1 MEGSPPISVRAQA
14 SGLCYRYADDEG
26 AAEALHEL
34 SFDWREGEVLGLIG
48 PDGAGKTTLLRLMA
62 GLLRPSAGELRL
74 LGLDPVRD
82 HAMLSRQVGYMPQ
95 RFSLY
100 EDLTVQENLRLCASL
115 RGVPR
120 REALAQEPEL
130 LEAAGL
136 APFRSRLA
144 GKLSG
149 GMRQKLALI
158 ATLAGRPPLL
168 LLDEPGVGVDPLSRR
183 ELWGLV
189 NGSRGAGRSV
199 IWSTAYLDEAARC
212 DRVCLLHRGRLRFL
226 GVPGDLLRPLRG
238 RVLTLELAP
247 SERLRMLRVLAAHP
261 AVRDAMI
268 EGSRL
273 RLLLRRGATA
283 ADVSGGPGVEGPAGE
298 ALLRL
303 RPAEP
308 HFEEAFIDLMD
319 EQDGGPS
326 VKAPPSLAAAA
337 EPSEEVVIRTVG
349 LTRRFGSFVAT
360 EDLNLAVR
368 RGEIFGLL
376 GANGAGKTTA
386 FRMMCGLLRPSSGR
400 AEILGIDLARDA
412 RRARA
417 HLGYMAQKFSLY
429 GNLTVEQNLRF
440 FASVY
445 GLKGEAAERRIAEL
459 AENYELTSRLR
470 CGAASLPQGLKQRL
484 SMACAVLHR
493 PEFLFL
499 DEPTSGVDPFAR
511 RAFWHEMN
519 AMAAQG
525 VTIIVTTHFMDEAQY
540 MHRLVIMNRGRVI
553 AEGEPEALKAAAAS
567 ADCPSPTMEEAFIR
581 YIEREGGD

>member
-1 MEGSPPISVRAQA
+1 MDTLPQSPPPALI
-14 SGLCYRYADDEG
+14 SGLSYRYADDE
-26 AAEALHEL
+26 AQDALHDL
-34 SFDWREGEVLGLIG
+34 SMDWRAGEVLGLIG

-62 GLLRPSAGELRL
+62 GLLKPREGSLRL
-74 LGLDPVRD
+74 LGLEPVRD
-82 HAMLSRQVGYMPQ
+82 HGRLSRLVGYMPQ

-115 RGVPR
+115 RGLR
-120 REALAQEPEL
+120 RSEALAQEPAL

-136 APFRSRLA
+136 APFLSRLA

-158 ATLAGRPPLL
+158 STLVGDPPLM

-183 ELWGLV
+183 ELWELV
-189 NGSRGAGRSV
+189 NQSRGQGRSI

-212 DRVCLLHRGRLRFL
+212 DRVCLLHRGKLRFL
-226 GVPGDLLRPLRG
+226 GVPGELLAPLRG
-238 RVLTLELAP
+238 RVFTLEVEP
-247 SERLRMLRVLAAHP
+247 SQRLRLLRAFSAHP

-268 EGSRL
+268 EGTRL
-273 RLLLRRGATA
+273 RLLLRRGASA
-283 ADVSGGPGVEGPAGE
+283 ADVAGAAEGFLPAE
-298 ALLRL
+298 LK
-303 RPAEP
+303 PVEP
-308 HFEEAFIDLMD
+308 HFGEAFVDLMG
-319 EQDGGPS
+319 E
-326 VKAPPSLAAAA
+326 APAPASAKRAARALEAAA
-337 EPSEEVVIRTVG
+337 EPSQEVVIRTEG
-349 LTRRFGSFVAT
+349 LTRRFGAFVAT
-360 EDLNLAVR
+360 DNLNLAVR

-400 AEILGIDLARDA
+400 AEILGIDLAKDA

-445 GLKGEAAERRIAEL
+445 GLKGAEADRRMAEL
-459 AENYELTSRLR
+459 AENYELGPWLHR
-470 CGAASLPQGLKQRL
+470 GAASLPLGLRQRL

-499 DEPTSGVDPFAR
+499 DEPTSGVDPLAR
-511 RAFWHEMN
+511 RDFWQEIN

-540 MHRLVIMNRGRVI
+540 LHRLVIMNHGRVI
-553 AEGEPEALKAAAAS
+553 AEGEPEQLKAAAAGP
-567 ADCPSPTMEEAFIR
+567 DCPEPTMKEAFIR
-581 YIEREGGD
+581 YIEKGGAS

>member
-1 MEGSPPISVRAQA
+1 MDAHPQSPPPALV
-14 SGLCYRYADDEG
+14 SGLSYRYADGG
-26 AAEALHEL
+26 AEDALHDL
-34 SFDWREGEVLGLIG
+34 SMDWRAGEVLGLIG

-62 GLLRPSAGELRL
+62 GLLKPRAGTLRL
-74 LGLDPVRD
+74 LGIKPVRD
-82 HAMLSRQVGYMPQ
+82 HGRLSRLVGYMPQ

-115 RGVPR
+115 RGLRR
-120 REALAQEPEL
+120 REALAQEPAL

-158 ATLAGRPPLL
+158 STLVGDPPLM

-183 ELWGLV
+183 ELWELV
-189 NGSRGAGRSV
+189 NQSRGQGRSI

-212 DRVCLLHRGRLRFL
+212 DRVCLLHRGKLRFL
-226 GVPGDLLRPLRG
+226 GVPGKLLAPLRG
-238 RVLTLELAP
+238 RVFTLEVEP
-247 SERLRMLRVLAAHP
+247 SQRLRLLRAFSAHP

-268 EGSRL
+268 EGTRL
-273 RLLLRRGATA
+273 RLLLRRGASA
-283 ADVSGGPGVEGPAGE
+283 ADVAGAAEG
-298 ALLRL
+298 L
-303 RPAEP
+303 RPAELRPVEP
-308 HFEEAFIDLMD
+308 HFEEAFVDLMG
-319 EQDGGPS
+319 E
-326 VKAPPSLAAAA
+326 APGSTRRAVRALEAAA
-337 EPSEEVVIRTVG
+337 EPSQEVVIRTEG
-349 LTRRFGSFVAT
+349 LTRRFGAFVAT
-360 EDLNLAVR
+360 DNLNLAVR

-400 AEILGIDLARDA
+400 AEILGIDLAKDA

-445 GLKGEAAERRIAEL
+445 GLKGAEAEQRMAEL
-459 AENYELTSRLR
+459 AENYELGPWLHR
-470 CGAASLPQGLKQRL
+470 GAASLPQGLRQRL

-499 DEPTSGVDPFAR
+499 DEPTSGVDPLAR
-511 RAFWHEMN
+511 RDFWQEIN

-540 MHRLVIMNRGRVI
+540 LHRLVIMNHGRVI
-553 AEGEPEALKAAAAS
+553 AEGEPEQLKAAAAGP
-567 ADCPSPTMEEAFIR
+567 DCPEPTMEEAFIR
-581 YIEREGGD
+581 YIEKGGAP

>member
-1 MEGSPPISVRAQA
+1 MDTLPQSPPPALI
-14 SGLCYRYADDEG
+14 SGLSYRYADDE
-26 AAEALHEL
+26 AQDALHDL
-34 SFDWREGEVLGLIG
+34 SMDWRAGEVLGLIG

-62 GLLRPSAGELRL
+62 GLLKPREGSLRL
-74 LGLDPVRD
+74 LGLEPVRD
-82 HAMLSRQVGYMPQ
+82 HGRLSRLVGYMPQ

-115 RGVPR
+115 RGLR
-120 REALAQEPEL
+120 RSEALAQEPAL

-136 APFRSRLA
+136 APFLSRLA
-144 GKLSG
+144 SKLSG

-158 ATLAGRPPLL
+158 STLVGDPPLM

-183 ELWGLV
+183 ELWELV
-189 NGSRGAGRSV
+189 NQSRGQGRSI

-212 DRVCLLHRGRLRFL
+212 DRVCLLHRGKLRFL
-226 GVPGDLLRPLRG
+226 GVPGELLAPLRG
-238 RVLTLELAP
+238 RVFTLEVEP
-247 SERLRMLRVLAAHP
+247 SQRLRLLRAFSAHP

-268 EGSRL
+268 EGTRL
-273 RLLLRRGATA
+273 RLLLRRGASA
-283 ADVSGGPGVEGPAGE
+283 ADVAGAAEGFLPAE
-298 ALLRL
+298 LK
-303 RPAEP
+303 PVEP
-308 HFEEAFIDLMD
+308 HFEEAFVDLMG
-319 EQDGGPS
+319 E
-326 VKAPPSLAAAA
+326 APAPASAKRAARALEAAA
-337 EPSEEVVIRTVG
+337 EPSQEVVIRTEG
-349 LTRRFGSFVAT
+349 LTRRFGAFVAT
-360 EDLNLAVR
+360 DNLNLAVR

-400 AEILGIDLARDA
+400 AEILGIDLAKDA

-445 GLKGEAAERRIAEL
+445 GLKGAEADRRMAEL
-459 AENYELTSRLR
+459 AENYELGPWLHR
-470 CGAASLPQGLKQRL
+470 GAASLPLGLRQRL

-499 DEPTSGVDPFAR
+499 DEPTSGVDPLAR
-511 RAFWHEMN
+511 RDFWQEIN

-540 MHRLVIMNRGRVI
+540 LHRLVIMNHGRVI
-553 AEGEPEALKAAAAS
+553 AEGEPEQLKAAAAGP
-567 ADCPSPTMEEAFIR
+567 DCPEPTMEEAFIR
-581 YIEREGGD
+581 YIEKGGAS